1 MFQTQSDYDAYET
14 VRKSEQ
20 HNNVDGH
27 KEAVESTDEISED
40 GKDEAL
46 HLDPLLQSNK

>member
-20 HNNVDGH
+20 HNNDDDH
-27 KEAVESTDEISED
+27 KEAVEPSAESSED
-40 GKDEAL
+40 GKDEVL
-46 HLDPLLQSNK
+46 HLDPLLQSFK